1 MALTKISTDGF
12 KDDAVTTDKL
22 ANAINTERTANTA
35 KVSTTIN
42 NNADNRVITGSG
54 TANTLEGESG
64 LTYNGTRLNVGTG
77 DLAVTGAEGGDAQL
91 RLTADEGDDGADYWR
106 LESKASDNNF
116 NLATYS
122 TGAWVDKV
130 TVNTSGVTIKGATN
144 AAARLLLQNTTSVR
158 TNYIGLSGD
167 DDRIVIAADDAD
179 QGSNSTIDFKVDGSE
194 RMRIDSSG
202 NVGIG
207 TTSPSSFYSEAD
219 NLVVSSSGHTGIT
232 INSGSATSTSRGN
245 IVFSEG
251 TAGDNDKWRGV
262 IEYKHGDDFMRFITN
277 ASERMRI
284 TDAGYLK
291 ATANGASTGSNNC
304 HVLSNANAATY
315 GAQIFQTASN
325 GYGLSIDVNSNLS
338 SREGFNLYATTDSEQ
353 KAAIM
358 MNGNFYSRSNSYGA
372 FSDQKLKEN
381 IVDATSQWND
391 IKNIKIRN
399 FNFKSDSSNT
409 KLLGVVAQEIET
421 VSPALVDEVPD
432 KEKKDGEIVETGTK
446 TKTVKYSVLYMK
458 AIKALQ
464 EAMAKIET
472 LETKVAALE
481 AG

>member
-207 TTSPSSFYSEAD
+207 TTQPNNADSADGGLQINPNLSNGSPQIAFK
-219 NLVVSSSGHTGIT
+219 
-232 INSGSATSTSRGN
+232 R
-245 IVFSEG
+245 
-251 TAGDNDKWRGV
+251 
-262 IEYKHGDDFMRFITN
+262 
-277 ASERMRI
+277 
-284 TDAGYLK
+284 
-291 ATANGASTGSNNC
+291 ASTGNTS
-304 HVLSNANAATY
+304 
-315 GAQIFQTASN
+315 
-325 GYGLSIDVNSNLS
+325 
-338 SREGFNLYATTDSEQ
+338 YA
-353 KAAIM
+353 M
-358 MNGNFYSRSNSYGA
+358 VFVNGNVGVGSIGYTNSGTS
-372 FSDQKLKEN
+372 FNTSSDYRLKEN
-381 IVDATSQWND
+381 VTAISDGITRLKTLKPS
-391 IKNIKIRN
+391 R
-399 FNFKSDSSNT
+399 FNFKVDT
-409 KLLGVVAQEIET
+409 DTT
-421 VSPALVDEVPD
+421 VDGFLAHEVTAVP
-432 KEKKDGEIVETGTK
+432 EAITGTK
-446 TKTVKYSVLYMK
+446 DAVDSDNKPIYQGIDQSKLVPLLT
-458 AIKALQ
+458 AALQ
-464 EAMAKIET
+464 EAITKIET

>member
-207 TTSPSSFYSEAD
+207 TTQPNNADSADGGLQINPNLSNGSPQIAFK
-219 NLVVSSSGHTGIT
+219 
-232 INSGSATSTSRGN
+232 R
-245 IVFSEG
+245 
-251 TAGDNDKWRGV
+251 
-262 IEYKHGDDFMRFITN
+262 
-277 ASERMRI
+277 
-284 TDAGYLK
+284 
-291 ATANGASTGSNNC
+291 ASTGNTS
-304 HVLSNANAATY
+304 
-315 GAQIFQTASN
+315 
-325 GYGLSIDVNSNLS
+325 
-338 SREGFNLYATTDSEQ
+338 YA
-353 KAAIM
+353 M
-358 MNGNFYSRSNSYGA
+358 VFVNGNVGVGSIGYTNSGTS
-372 FSDQKLKEN
+372 FNTSSDYRLKEN
-381 IVDATSQWND
+381 VTAISDGITRLKTLKPS
-391 IKNIKIRN
+391 R
-399 FNFKSDSSNT
+399 FNFKVDT
-409 KLLGVVAQEIET
+409 DTT
-421 VSPALVDEVPD
+421 VDGFLAHEVTAVP
-432 KEKKDGEIVETGTK
+432 EAITGTK
-446 TKTVKYSVLYMK
+446 DAVDSDNKPIYQGIDQSKLVPLLT
-458 AIKALQ
+458 AALQ
-464 EAMAKIET
+464 EAITEIET
-472 LETKVAALE
+472 LKTKVAALE
-481 AG
+481 AA